1 MKQILL
7 ILLVFVAGC
16 AANASSTTTSGDPTF
31 KSLTDAQAYYDK
43 LEQQQKRMLAN
54 FPSIRRAPCP
64 PEPGQVP
71 APMQP

>member
-1 MKQILL
+1 MKPILL
-7 ILLVFVAGC
+7 ILFVFVAGC
-16 AANASSTTTSGDPTF
+16 AANAGSTTSGDLTF

-71 APMQP
+71 TPTQP

>member
-1 MKQILL
+1 MKQWSLVVLVLL
-7 ILLVFVAGC
+7 AGC
-16 AANASSTTTSGDPTF
+16 AEGGSPTTTGGDMTF

-71 APMQP
+71 TPMQP